1 MLSNVIYGVLFV
13 MVFIG
18 VVARIIRSKG
28 HR

>member
-13 MVFIG
+13 MVLIG